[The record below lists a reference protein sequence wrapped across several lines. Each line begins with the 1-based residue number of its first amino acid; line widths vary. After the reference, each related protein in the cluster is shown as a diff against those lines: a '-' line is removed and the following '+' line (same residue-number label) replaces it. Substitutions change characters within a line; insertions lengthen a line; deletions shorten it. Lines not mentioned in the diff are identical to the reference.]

1 MDLNISEGS
10 ATFQFN
16 KYLFNSRVQE
26 VNETIEDF
34 VKDLIRLGSSIN
46 AQESQIVDRFIAG
59 KFWNKQETM
68 DFLLFTSFKN
78 FPFVNEIKE
87 KLLFYRFK

>member
-59 KFWNKQETM
+59 RNKQETM
-68 DFLLFTSFKN
+68 DFLLLIHKF
-78 FPFVNEIKE
+78 
-87 KLLFYRFK
+87 

>member
-68 DFLLFTSFKN
+68 DFLLFTSFKS
-78 FPFVNEIKE
+78 FLFVNKI
-87 KLLFYRFK
+87 